1 MSRTGQW
8 KPCAHHRTS
17 QTASLGLHRSTEACS
32 MLSKLAWAL
41 KEEAVDMHRSDTI
54 CTAVSECAFFC
65 LERSWPG
72 RLLRRRAQWQ
82 MSWPGIRDHH
92 YFREVTC
99 INLNLACCSRESVTS
114 RPSSRCNSPR
124 ESAPSAYTGEH
135 AGRGRLPV
143 GTPEFVAFSLKGS
156 VSTLGGPRCPFGAV
170 SVSLP
175 WSGSGFLVYPSVC
188 FHGYWPSDDS
198 PLADLC
204 QTAVWNWLLRF
215 ERIGARSVK
224 PKRTELTLRLQLHF
238 RRPDPYSD
246 FRPSRSMSSSLMS
259 LCLHTGA
266 PGFLPWPLG
275 SLVLKFLNQLGHC
288 QF

>member
-8 KPCAHHRTS
+8 KPCAHRTS

-41 KEEAVDMHRSDTI
+41 KEEAVENLHRCIGVCGSLFGEVL
-54 CTAVSECAFFC
+54 A
-65 LERSWPG
+65 
-72 RLLRRRAQWQ
+72 RAAAAEKGTVADVVARHQG
-82 MSWPGIRDHH
+82 SLS
-92 YFREVTC
+92 YFREVAC
-99 INLNLACCSRESVTS
+99 INLNLACCSRESETS

-135 AGRGRLPV
+135 AGRGRLPA

-188 FHGYWPSDDS
+188 FNGYWPSDDS